1 MKLIR
6 SIALFPVILAASCA
20 SKSGADKSTASAPPA
35 QKSMNERFGG
45 GGRDPSS
52 YQQDSSG
59 KFYIKEE
66 KRSSFEGKTD
76 ANFAGKS
83 FDKKEYKAGDYA
95 KKSWWGNKE
104 YDRKAYDGN
113 TDGSRFQTPSALQGK
128 GAREAGNAAD
138 IPDNYQTGTYATG
151 SAREA
156 ANAPIQ
162 KGTSAAVENHK
173 DDYAQPEIIDW
184 RQQRALSVDQA
195 KGILGR

>member
-1 MKLIR
+1 MRIPRFTVL
-6 SIALFPVILAASCA
+6 LPLLLLASCA
-20 SKSGADKSTASAPPA
+20 P
-35 QKSMNERFGG
+35 
-45 GGRDPSS
+45 
-52 YQQDSSG
+52 
-59 KFYIKEE
+59 
-66 KRSSFEGKTD
+66 
-76 ANFAGKS
+76 
-83 FDKKEYKAGDYA
+83 DKKETATPPRKSLTERMSENNGYKQDAEGNWKPQTDRRSPYENKGATYDSKKSFQKKDYKAGDYA

-113 TDGSRFQTPSALQGK
+113 TDGSRFETTSRLQGK

-162 KGTSAAVENHK
+162 KGTSAAIENHK

-184 RQQRALSVDQA
+184 RQQRALSVDQS